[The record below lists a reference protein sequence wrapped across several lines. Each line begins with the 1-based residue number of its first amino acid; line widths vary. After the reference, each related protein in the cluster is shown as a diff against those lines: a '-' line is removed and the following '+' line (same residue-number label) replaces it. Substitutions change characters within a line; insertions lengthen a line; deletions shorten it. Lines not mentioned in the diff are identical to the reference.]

1 MNFQTNSGRNKALIQ
16 HAIIFDVF
24 EAEDGVNVSF
34 ISGEGEIID
43 EEGDHSDP
51 MCFSI
56 QFFPSDEYFLVLFM
70 DTLKFWSE
78 RNDPIDLSIIN
89 DKTIIHNSV
98 LNCSIEIYL
107 D

>member
-1 MNFQTNSGRNKALIQ
+1 MNFQPSSGRNKASIQ

-24 EAEDGVNVSF
+24 ESEDGVNVSF

-43 EEGDHSDP
+43 EDGDQSDP

-56 QFFPSDEYFLVLFM
+56 QFFPSDEFFLVLFM

-78 RNDPIDLSIIN
+78 RNDSVDLSIIG
-89 DKTIIHNSV
+89 DKTIIHNNV
-98 LNCSIEIYL
+98 LNCTVEIYL

>member
-1 MNFQTNSGRNKALIQ
+1 MTFQPNSGRNKASIE

-24 EAEDGVNVSF
+24 EADDGVNVSF

-43 EEGDHSDP
+43 EDGDPSDP

-56 QFFPSDEYFLVLFM
+56 QFFPADEFFLVLFI

-78 RNDPIDLSIIN
+78 RNDSIDLTIIN
-89 DKTIIHNSV
+89 DKTTIHNNV
-98 LNCSIEIYL
+98 LNCSMEIYL